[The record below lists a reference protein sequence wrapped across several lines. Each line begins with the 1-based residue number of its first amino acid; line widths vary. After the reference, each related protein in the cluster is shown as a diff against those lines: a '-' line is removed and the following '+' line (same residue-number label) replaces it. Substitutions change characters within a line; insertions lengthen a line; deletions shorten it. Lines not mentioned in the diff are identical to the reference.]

1 MNSNNA
7 MKFGE
12 WIKSK
17 ISWFVTLI
25 IATSLS
31 LTVVNMK
38 DIVLKFEILFAII
51 ISASFVFL
59 VTYIIDFNKDYKR
72 IMQSERV
79 PMDAILETEAK
90 KVIFD
95 DVTFTEK
102 TAEVKVLRKLYNNML
117 TSDEIYDRYKII
129 IKSHT
134 DVPNLDDITLI
145 MANKI
150 MELSE
155 LDQDITQPMRYLE
168 IDSDEVNNGE
178 LNISE
183 PRRKTVEFFVPL
195 HLKAG
200 KTCNFELSYRTNAYK
215 NALCGTEDSIQMP
228 VNRITNQLS
237 IEVILKG
244 QMKKRFKVSPCVEE
258 DGSRLSHKIFDASL
272 ERMKRTESQ
281 LETKPEY
288 KNDNAIWE
296 VRNPKIGYTY
306 RLYFRILPKPLNSNL
321 LHH

>member
-1 MNSNNA
+1 
-7 MKFGE
+7 MKFRE
-12 WIKSK
+12 WIKANIGWLIAIVLTTALAS
-17 ISWFVTLI
+17 IVTNITDVVLKLETLLGIVI
-25 IATSLS
+25 IA
-31 LTVVNMK
+31 
-38 DIVLKFEILFAII
+38 LFGLLLI
-51 ISASFVFL
+51 
-59 VTYIIDFNKDYKR
+59 YGNDFYKDYKR
-72 IMQSERV
+72 IIQSERV
-79 PMDAILETEAK
+79 PVDAILETETK

-95 DVTFTEK
+95 DVTFAEK
-102 TAEVKVLRKLYNNML
+102 DAEAKVFRKLYNNM
-117 TSDEIYDRYKII
+117 TISNEIYDRYKII

-155 LDQDITQPMRYLE
+155 LDQDITQPMRCLE
-168 IDSDEVNNGE
+168 IDSDEANNGE

-183 PRRKTVEFFVPL
+183 PIRKTVEFFVPL

-200 KTCNFELSYRTNAYK
+200 KTCNFELSYRTKAYK
-215 NALCGTEDSIQMP
+215 NALCGKEDHIQMP

-244 QMKKRFKVSPCVEE
+244 EMKKRFKVSPCVEI

-281 LETKPEY
+281 LKTQPEY
-288 KNDNAIWE
+288 KDDNAIWE
-296 VRNPKIGYTY
+296 IRNPKIGYSY
-306 RLYFRILPKPLNSNL
+306 RLYFRLLPK
-321 LHH
+321 HT

>member
-1 MNSNNA
+1 MNSNDA

-17 ISWFVTLI
+17 ISWFFTLI

-31 LTVVNMK
+31 LIVVNIT
-38 DIVLKFEILFAII
+38 DIVLKLEILLSII
-51 ISASFVFL
+51 IAASFVFV
-59 VTYIIDFNKDYKR
+59 VTYGNYFYKDYKR

-95 DVTFTEK
+95 DVTLTEG
-102 TAEVKVLRKLYNNML
+102 TAEVKVFRKLYNNML
-117 TSDEIYDRYKII
+117 ISNELYDRYKII

-150 MELSE
+150 MKLSK
-155 LDQDITQPMRYLE
+155 LDQDITQPMRCHE
-168 IDSDEVNNGE
+168 IDIDEVNNG

-183 PRRKTVEFFVPL
+183 PRRKIVEFFVPL

-200 KTCNFELSYRTNAYK
+200 KKCNFELSYRTNAYR
-215 NALCGTEDSIQMP
+215 NALCGAEDSIQMP

-244 QMKKRFKVSPCVEE
+244 EMKKSFKVSPCVET

-281 LETKPEY
+281 LKTKPEY
-288 KNDNAIWE
+288 KDDYAIWE
-296 VRNPKIGYTY
+296 IRNPKIGYTY
-306 RLYFRILPKPLNSNL
+306 RLYFRILSK
-321 LHH
+321 HA

>member
-31 LTVVNMK
+31 LTVVNIK
-38 DIVLKFEILFAII
+38 DIVLKLEILSAII

-79 PMDAILETEAK
+79 PMDAILKIETK

-102 TAEVKVLRKLYNNML
+102 DAEAKVFRKLYNNM
-117 TSDEIYDRYKII
+117 TISNEIYDHFKIVI
-129 IKSHT
+129 ISSN
-134 DVPNLDDITLI
+134 DVPHLEDITLI
-145 MANKI
+145 MANKVT
-150 MELSE
+150 ELIN
-155 LDQDITQPMRYLE
+155 LDRADTQPMRSFE
-168 IDSDEVNNGE
+168 IDSLEDNGDE
-178 LNISE
+178 LNISNISE
-183 PRRKTVEFFVPL
+183 PVRKRLEFFIPL

-200 KTCNFELSYRTNAYK
+200 KTCNFETRYRTKAYE
-215 NALCGTEDSIQMP
+215 NALHGKEDHVQMR
-228 VNRITNQLS
+228 VNRITNKLR
-237 IEVILKG
+237 IEIILKG
-244 QMKKRFKVSPCVEE
+244 EMKKEFKVSPCVET
-258 DGSRLSHKIFDASL
+258 DGSRLSHKIFDASS

-281 LETKPEY
+281 LKDQPEY
-288 KNDNAIWE
+288 KGDNAIWE
-296 VRNPKIGYTY
+296 IKNPKIGYAY
-306 RLYFRILPKPLNSNL
+306 RMYFRLLPKYT
-321 LHH
+321 